1 MKIFYHADD
10 FGVSY
15 EQSVSIM
22 DCYYYGK
29 LNSVSLILNSPET
42 DKSYKLI
49 ESLVDEEKIRCV
61 AHLNFVEGKS
71 LSNKVPHLVNKD
83 GYFNCSF
90 AYLLKLGISKKR
102 DTIKRE
108 LQYEISAQ
116 LKKYSDL
123 IRSKR
128 IYIDSHQH
136 YHMIPI
142 VREAMW
148 NVVKEE
154 NYEVISVRIPVDPI
168 TPIANH
174 HLFSSVR
181 INNYVKWLALWT
193 LSKVNYQQYKTEV
206 DTPLFFGIPFTCRMT
221 TKVVKGLISDYER
234 IARER
239 DGDLEIMFHP
249 GAVTDVNKLLDNN
262 NKALVDFYCSEYR
275 DMEKQTLIELAKEN
289 T

>member
-83 GYFNCSF
+83 GYFNYSF
-90 AYLLKLGISKKR
+90 AYLLKLGISNKR
-102 DTIKRE
+102 DTIKLE
-108 LQYEISAQ
+108 LQSEISAQ
-116 LKKYSDL
+116 LEKYSDL
-123 IRSKR
+123 IRSRR

-136 YHMIPI
+136 YHMIP
-142 VREAMW
+142 VVWEALW
-148 NVVKEE
+148 NVIEE
-154 NYEVISVRIPVDPI
+154 EKYEVCSVRIPVDSI

-174 HLFSSVR
+174 HLFLRVR
-181 INNYVKWLALWT
+181 MKNYIKWLLLWT
-193 LSKVNYQQYKTEV
+193 LSKINYQNSNTQV
-206 DTPLFFGIPFTCRMT
+206 GAPLFFGVPFTCRMT

-239 DGDLEIMFHP
+239 VRDLEIMFHP